1 MTYADEEHAELDP
14 RAVSLEE
21 WLRLHPWS
29 RTGTFTF
36 NGVTYTD
43 MNEVEWRR
51 ANNDW
56 LLPE

>member
-1 MTYADEEHAELDP
+1 MALAQ
-14 RAVSLEE
+14 
-21 WLRLHPWS
+21 WLASRGT

-36 NGVTYTD
+36 NGQTYTD

-56 LLPE
+56 VTARPDHRPKLR